1 LRDTPTQVTFVEA
14 IKMRSV
20 NEWCFFIERIF
31 IADQQTLC
39 IVSTCV
45 KNNKGLLPVSVE

>member
-1 LRDTPTQVTFVEA
+1 VTVVEA
-14 IKMRSV
+14 VKMRSV

-39 IVSTCV
+39 VASTCV
-45 KNNKGLLPVSVE
+45 KNDKGLLPASVE